1 MATFDKNTKGLNDV
15 QISLLRM
22 FNRNMSYEESVEIPD
37 LLARH
42 YSHKL
47 KEEVDDLV
55 NKKKITDTDYDKL
68 CK

>member
-22 FNRNMSYEESVEIPD
+22 FNRNMSYEESVEIRD

-47 KEEVDDLV
+47 KEEVDDVV

-68 CK
+68 RK